1 MDFEVL
7 AIVADRSLGTGR
19 IILSSDF
26 SLRVDGVSRGHLFEF
41 THSRLSRRPVA
52 VSIVAHGL
60 VLVLMFAIRFSGHIA
75 RVPVVERHLVYLAPA
90 IKPHRTPVFHPRPVL
105 PAVEIIPAPAIEAAK
120 VVLPEIPVREMA
132 PVVLPAPPKPVVK
145 ASGFENT
152 EAPATRVAH
161 GNLPTSLGSFDSA
174 QVEAAAVGSTKATT
188 RAGGFSDASASSF
201 RPGGGSV
208 TRGAFGDTTVEK
220 GVAIQRRTAAAAF
233 TPVEILSKPRPA
245 YTEEARVKKIEG
257 EVLLS
262 MQFSASGEARVER
275 VMRGLGYG
283 LDETAMT
290 AARGIRFRPATRD
303 GGAVDS
309 DAVVHILF
317 QLAQ

>member
-1 MDFEVL
+1 M
-7 AIVADRSLGTGR
+7 
-19 IILSSDF
+19 
-26 SLRVDGVSRGHLFEF
+26 
-41 THSRLSRRPVA
+41 
-52 VSIVAHGL
+52 SIVAHGL
-60 VLVLMFAIRFSGHIA
+60 VLLLMFAIRFSEHIA
-75 RVPVVERHLVYLAPA
+75 RVPVAERHLVYLAPA
-90 IKPHRTPVFHPRPVL
+90 IKLHRSPVLRAQLAL
-105 PAVEIIPAPAIEAAK
+105 PAVEVIPAPAM
-120 VVLPEIPVREMA
+120 VVLPEIPVLVREMA
-132 PVVLPAPPKPVVK
+132 PVVLPAPPKPV
-145 ASGFENT
+145 ENT

-161 GNLPTSLGSFDSA
+161 GALPISLGSFDSA
-174 QVEAAAVGSTKATT
+174 QVDVAAVHTAHSTT
-188 RAGGFSDASASSF
+188 RAGGFSDASASSL
-201 RPGGGSV
+201 RSGGGSM

>member
-1 MDFEVL
+1 
-7 AIVADRSLGTGR
+7 
-19 IILSSDF
+19 
-26 SLRVDGVSRGHLFEF
+26 LFEF
-41 THSRLSRRPVA
+41 THSSFSRRPVA
-52 VSIVAHGL
+52 LSVVVHGL
-60 VLVLMFAIRFSGHIA
+60 VLLLMFAVRFSGHVA
-75 RVPVVERHLVYLAPA
+75 RVAVAERHLVYLAPV
-90 IKPHRTPVFHPRPVL
+90 IKPHRSPVFHARLVL
-105 PAVEIIPAPAIEAAK
+105 PAFEIIPAPAIEAAK
-120 VVLPEIPVREMA
+120 VVVPEIPVREIA
-132 PVVLPAPPKPVVK
+132 PVVLPAPPKPV
-145 ASGFENT
+145 ENT

-161 GNLPTSLGSFDSA
+161 GTLPTSLGSFDSVP
-174 QVEAAAVGSTKATT
+174 VEATAVRTKSTT
-188 RAGGFSDASASSF
+188 RAGGFSDASASSL

-208 TRGAFGDTTVEK
+208 TRGAFGDTTVDK

-303 GGAVDS
+303 GGPVDS